1 MKVGDILVSKWGYE
15 QTNVSFYEVVKST
28 PKTVELVKIEKAT
41 TPTALMQ
48 FAAMPLPGKHQG
60 EKFRR
65 RVNTCSSIPSC
76 RITDYEYAYLWD
88 GKPAHGTCYA

>member
-1 MKVGDILVSKWGYE
+1 MSKWGYE

-28 PKTVELVKIEKAT
+28 PKTVELVKIEKET
-41 TPTALMQ
+41 TPTAFMQ
-48 FAAMPLPGKHQG
+48 FDAMPLPGRHQG

-65 RVNTCSSIPSC
+65 RVNICSSVPSC

>member
-1 MKVGDILVSKWGYE
+1 MKAGDILVSKWGYE

-48 FAAMPLPGKHQG
+48 FATMPLPGKHQG
-60 EKFRR
+60 
-65 RVNTCSSIPSC
+65 
-76 RITDYEYAYLWD
+76 
-88 GKPAHGTCYA
+88 